1 MKDMER
7 CTMNCLNKLERKF
20 SHFAI
25 KRLMY
30 YIIISNII
38 VLLLYHIYP
47 LIYSFLTL
55 EPARVL
61 KGEIW
66 RLITYVFI
74 PPTFNLFWAIFTLYF
89 YYLVGTSLENEW
101 GSFQFNL
108 YYLTGMI
115 GTTIGAFITG
125 GGATPLYLNLSLF
138 FAFARIYPDFEML
151 LFFIIPIK
159 IKYLA
164 WLNWLFFGYT
174 VLFSP
179 FWTTKI
185 AALFAI
191 ANYFI
196 FFSKDTLDTWK
207 FKRQVHYNRK
217 RFFDEIANT
226 PPIHKCAVCGITEK
240 DDRRMD
246 FSYCKECGDDYE
258 YCSKHLTEHQHQK
271 SSNN

>member
-1 MKDMER
+1 
-7 CTMNCLNKLERKF
+7 MNWLNKLERKF

-30 YIIISNII
+30 YIIVSNII
-38 VLLLYHIYP
+38 ILLLFHIYP
-47 LIYSFLTL
+47 PIYSFLTL

-74 PPTFNLFWAIFTLYF
+74 PPTFNLFWAVFTLYF

-101 GSFQFNL
+101 GTSKFNL

-125 GGATPLYLNLSLF
+125 GATPLYLNLSLF
-138 FAFARIYPDFEML
+138 FAFARLYPDFEML
-151 LFFIIPIK
+151 LFFIIPFK

-164 WLNWLFFGYT
+164 WLNWLFFGFT
-174 VLFSP
+174 VLTSP
-179 FWTTKI
+179 LTAKI
-185 AALFAI
+185 AALI
-191 ANYFI
+191 AVGNYFI
-196 FFSKDTLDTWK
+196 FFGKDTLEALK
-207 FKRQVHYNRK
+207 LKRQIYYNRK

-258 YCSKHLTEHQHQK
+258 YCAEHLNNHQHHH
-271 SSNN
+271 